1 MSFCKN
7 VLFVIFF
14 ILLFEFFGL
23 ISPRPI
29 FAFVDIKTSIVNFIN
44 TSINELPITFKDA
57 EYKYPST
64 RFSQGETVFI
74 KIQTSADGSKMQE
87 AWFLGDSKEKLKE
100 LDLERTESRPYIYV
114 GNLVLANS
122 PGQYYLSVNI
132 KDKETS
138 FSYEQNIEIT
148 KDQEISPAATAVKE
162 IYRSEEIAEKQ
173 ENGVVTTL
181 LNLITKIIQTVK
193 SIFIKRA

>member
-1 MSFCKN
+1 MILSKN
-7 VLFVIFF
+7 FPAFLFP
-14 ILLFEFFGL
+14 ILLLGFFLL
-23 ISPRPI
+23 ISLDSV
-29 FAFVDIKTSIVNFIN
+29 FAFVDVKNSVRNLIN
-44 TSINELPITFKDA
+44 TSISKLPITFKDA

-64 RFSQGETVFI
+64 RFSQGSTVFI

-87 AWFLGDSKEKLKE
+87 AWFLGGSKERLKE

-114 GNLVLANS
+114 GRLVLSEPA
-122 PGQYYLSVNI
+122 GQYYLSVNI

-173 ENGVVTTL
+173 ENGVMITF